1 VAVSGGP
8 AALLLDALVAAEAV
22 GDAGERVV
30 LALAHAHPG
39 LRHHRRR
46 RPAAIVAAVVCE

>member
-1 VAVSGGP
+1 V
-8 AALLLDALVAAEAV
+8 V

-39 LRHHRRR
+39 LRHHRR
-46 RPAAIVAAVVCE
+46 PAAAAIVAAVCESRKKNR